1 MNRNSRELKRLAR
14 ENLTGHYQTPM
25 AAFVCASAITMALE
39 FAFSM
44 IQNNHPSAIQLATL
58 AVAEFLIGL
67 ISAIL
72 NVGILD
78 IHLSMARRKTYDL
91 KQLFSGF
98 QNHPDRIIIC
108 AFLVTAATLVSAVP
122 MFIGMVLF
130 VLKQTALRAILLAAT
145 ALLSAV
151 LGLIL
156 FFAFQL
162 VFYILLDHPKYS
174 AVTCL
179 KESIRLMNGHK
190 GRCFYIT
197 LSFLGMDVL
206 MLLSLGI
213 GSLWIMP
220 YQTQTYTLFYLDI
233 LGQVPDK
240 DASGE
245 TSSDSTYT
253 FNQYV

>member
-1 MNRNSRELKRLAR
+1 MNRNAKELKRLAR

-39 FAFSM
+39 FAFST
-44 IQNNHPSAIQLATL
+44 IQNNNPSILQLIIL

-72 NVGILD
+72 NVGILG
-78 IHLSMARRKTYDL
+78 IHLSMARRKTCDL

-98 QNHPDRIIIC
+98 QNHPDRIIIS
-108 AFLVTAATLVSAVP
+108 AFLVTVASLVSAVP
-122 MFIGMVLF
+122 MLIGVVLF
-130 VLKQTALRAILLAAT
+130 VLKQTAMRAVFLAAAT
-145 ALLSAV
+145 ALSMALA
-151 LGLIL
+151 LIL

-162 VFYILLDHPKYS
+162 VFYILLDHPEYS

-179 KESIRLMNGHK
+179 KESVRLMKGHK

-197 LSFLGMDVL
+197 LSFLGMDLL

-233 LGQVPDK
+233 LGQIPEK

-245 TSSDSTYT
+245 TSSDNTYT